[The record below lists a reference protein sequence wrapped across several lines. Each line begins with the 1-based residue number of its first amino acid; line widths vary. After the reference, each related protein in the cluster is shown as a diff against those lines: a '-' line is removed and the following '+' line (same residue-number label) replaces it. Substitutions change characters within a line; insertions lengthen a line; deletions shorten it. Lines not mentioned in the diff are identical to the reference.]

1 MLTLTDA
8 AATAV
13 REIVDE
19 ELPGGGLR
27 LVAHGH
33 GDHVHL
39 GMELAPAPEPTDMV
53 VEHAGARVFVDA
65 GLVDQLDGTTLN
77 AVEEDGELVF
87 DVVGWEEPH

>member
-1 MLTLTDA
+1 
-8 AATAV
+8 
-13 REIVDE
+13 
-19 ELPGGGLR
+19 
-27 LVAHGH
+27 
-33 GDHVHL
+33 
-39 GMELAPAPEPTDMV
+39 MV